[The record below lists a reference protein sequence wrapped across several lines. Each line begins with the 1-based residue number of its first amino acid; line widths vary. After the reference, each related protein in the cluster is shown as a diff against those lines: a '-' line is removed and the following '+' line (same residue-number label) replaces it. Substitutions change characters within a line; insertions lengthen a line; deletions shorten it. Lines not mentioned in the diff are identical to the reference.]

1 MKTLFGFRMGVT
13 NFRMGLLRKYAAW
26 CGERIQLQRK
36 IAKIEAEYETLSE
49 KRDRVSRLEDLAEA
63 SITIMGEL
71 DPEWKP
77 SDTPPKLPKAQRIP
91 FEHGATTVAAFSIM
105 RELGRGTNPAEL
117 APLVIERLKGDV
129 NDEDLR
135 DAVKSAID
143 ASLRSAKDEVRIVS
157 RRPTRWEIIPPEE
170 WTDPHA

>member
-1 MKTLFGFRMGVT
+1 MKPLSIFRMGVSNLKT
-13 NFRMGLLRKYAAW
+13 GLLRKYAAW

-135 DAVKSAID
+135 DAVHFID
-143 ASLRSAKDEVRIVS
+143 DVVVDEQLFAVEDDRVAEDFVIEVLEQP
-157 RRPTRWEIIPPEE
+157 RRRLE
-170 WTDPHA
+170 